1 MRLLVLHGPNLD
13 SLGAREPDV
22 YGEVTLE
29 VIDDLIRSEAATLG
43 VEVDIRQ
50 TAREGEL
57 IEWLHEGSGKVDGA
71 VINPGA
77 YTHTSRALADAMRAV
92 DYPIVEVHLSNIH
105 AREEW
110 RRVSV
115 TAEAALGSISG
126 FGPSSYLAAIRLLK
140 DMGGR
145 PGPDAGTNLDKGG

>member
-1 MRLLVLHGPNLD
+1 MRFLVLHGPNLD
-13 SLGAREPDV
+13 ALGAREPGI
-22 YGEVTLE
+22 YGDVTLAA
-29 VIDDLIRSEAATLG
+29 IDELLRSEASVLG
-43 VEVDIRQ
+43 FDLDIRQ
-50 TAREGEL
+50 SAREGEL
-57 IEWLHEGSGKVDGA
+57 IEWLHEGTGKIDGA

-92 DYPIVEVHLSNIH
+92 DYPIVEVHLSNIY

-126 FGPSSYLAAIRLLK
+126 FGPSSYVAAIRLLA
-140 DMGGR
+140 DMR
-145 PGPDAGTNLDKGG
+145 KGT